1 MLIFNKPEESTSKC
15 PTEIYSRRV
24 DQVKKITL
32 ILVCT
37 SYKAIECCREN
48 IFLFASPWFL

>member
-24 DQVKKITL
+24 DQVKKKYFNFSLCI
-32 ILVCT
+32 I
-37 SYKAIECCREN
+37 
-48 IFLFASPWFL
+48 